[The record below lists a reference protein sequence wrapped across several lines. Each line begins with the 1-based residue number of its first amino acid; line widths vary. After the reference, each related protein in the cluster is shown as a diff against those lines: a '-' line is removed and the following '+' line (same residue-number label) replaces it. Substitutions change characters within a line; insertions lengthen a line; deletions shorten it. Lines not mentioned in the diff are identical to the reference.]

1 MAKKNEIVPN
11 NIDSSVVVYTTADGS
26 VQLNVQIDR
35 DTVWLSLDQMAELF
49 GRDKSVIGKHVRTLF
64 REGELQ
70 KDSVWAKF
78 AYTASDGKV
87 YQVDF
92 YNLDVIISVGYRV
105 HSLRGTQFRIWA
117 TQVLKTYMLQG
128 AVIRPTWQEV
138 EYHVTRQLEEQNNR
152 ILRLEARQDEQ
163 QHQLDFFIQ
172 TSTPP
177 AEMVFM
183 QGEFFTARV
192 ALEKLIKT
200 AQKRVVIVDNYVDAA
215 TFEMLDVRS
224 CGVEAIIYTN
234 VLGTALL
241 RIKDLHNAQSGKEA
255 IYIYQCKED
264 SHDRWIIVD
273 DSLYHCG
280 PSLKDAGRK
289 IGAITRMGTSPNEIL
304 DKIM

>member
-224 CGVEAIIYTN
+224 CGVEASIYTS

-255 IYIYQCKED
+255 IHIYQCKED